1 MVIAYKI
8 KIKVKRRIYLLNI
21 FIFGP
26 SPPPPPWYSGGLSN
40 VLFVYESIQVCS
52 VVGERGWVKMGGR
65 KWVGSQR
72 EGL

>member
-26 SPPPPPWYSGGLSN
+26 SPPPPWYSGGLSN

-52 VVGERGWVKMGGR
+52 VVGERMG
-65 KWVGSQR
+65 KD
-72 EGL
+72 EG